1 MVVTNVRRFLF
12 GQSLSN
18 IGTFFQII
26 AQALLVLELTGSGL
40 ALGLVSAAQFLP
52 LLLFAPVAG
61 VWIDRI
67 RIPRLL
73 SITASIAGLEALTL
87 GILTA
92 TGQVTI
98 GWIFGLT
105 LVLGIAQ
112 VGDRAAGQAFLT
124 ELVGS
129 ELLPSAVGL
138 AAVAN
143 SVGRLGGPAIA
154 AALYAWQGPAAC
166 FFFNAA
172 SYLAVVVSIALL
184 RRREL
189 LPRTPQSRR
198 PRQLRDGIIVA
209 WRTPVLRRVLLAN
222 AVIGGFTF
230 NFPAFYSSLCSLTFG
245 AGAGAFGL
253 AETLNAITAVAGGF
267 LLARR
272 FRKPT
277 LGTYAAAA
285 AALGASLLYSAVS
298 PTLLVFLIGMPYFGL
313 AVVSYQIV
321 AQVIVQQHTPD
332 GMHGRMMSL
341 LNVGTQGVAAIGG
354 VATGWLTDAISPRA
368 SLALG
373 GLVPVLC
380 ALIVISTRTLGA
392 THRGN
397 EHAAVPV

>member
-1 MVVTNVRRFLF
+1 MTVTNVRRFLF
-12 GQSLSN
+12 GQALSN

-26 AQALLVLELTGSGL
+26 AQALLVLELTGSGF

-52 LLLFAPVAG
+52 LLLLAPIAG

-73 SITASIAGLEALTL
+73 TITATVAGIEALTL

-92 TGQVTI
+92 TGHVTV
-98 GWIFGLT
+98 GWIFVLT
-105 LVLGIAQ
+105 LILGIAQ

-124 ELVGS
+124 ELVGP

-143 SVGRLGGPAIA
+143 SIGRLGGPAIA
-154 AALYAWQGPAAC
+154 VALYAWQGPAVC

-189 LPRTPQSRR
+189 LARTPQPRR
-198 PRQLRDGIIVA
+198 RRQLRDGILLA
-209 WRTPVLRRVLLAN
+209 WHTPVLRRVLLAN
-222 AVIGGFTF
+222 AAIGGLTF
-230 NFPAFYSSLCSLTFG
+230 NFPALYSSLCTLTFG

-267 LLARR
+267 LLARH
-272 FRKPT
+272 FRQPT
-277 LGTYAAAA
+277 LRTYAAVA
-285 AALGASLLYSAVS
+285 AALGASLLYSAAS
-298 PTLLVFLIGMPYFGL
+298 PTLLMFLIGMPYFGL

-332 GMHGRMMSL
+332 GMQGRMMSL
-341 LNVGTQGVAAIGG
+341 LNVGTQGMAAIGG
-354 VATGWLTDAISPRA
+354 LVTGWLTDAISPRA
-368 SLALG
+368 SLTLG
-373 GLVPVLC
+373 GLAPVLC
-380 ALIVISTRTLGA
+380 GLFVMSTRPSGTMQ
-392 THRGN
+392 TSN
-397 EHAAVPV
+397 EHAAVRV